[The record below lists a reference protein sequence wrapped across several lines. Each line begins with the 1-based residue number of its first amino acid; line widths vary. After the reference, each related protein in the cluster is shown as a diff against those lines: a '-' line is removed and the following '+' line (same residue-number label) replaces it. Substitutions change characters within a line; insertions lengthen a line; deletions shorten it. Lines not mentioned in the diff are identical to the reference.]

1 MCQPCA
7 IKQGC
12 DRLCDLELLVGASG
26 RGLIDCDV
34 PNNPVRRRHG
44 NWRSPSVAPE
54 CLSVLA
60 PGAGLRRIR
69 RDERSPHGVGQ
80 VRQAESTSRA
90 SPRHCRTRAAL
101 SCRHISRRSRRLWG
115 ESPQHLGS
123 A

>member
-1 MCQPCA
+1 MCQPSA

-60 PGAGLRRIR
+60 PGAGLRADPAR
-69 RDERSPHGVGQ
+69 R
-80 VRQAESTSRA
+80 ALA
-90 SPRHCRTRAAL
+90 S
-101 SCRHISRRSRRLWG
+101 RSRT
-115 ESPQHLGS
+115 SQAS
-123 A
+123 